1 MEKNLSYYVEITIE
15 GEVPANQY
23 DLGAVTLTCEDRSY
37 ILDVVSS
44 NSYRENGK
52 TFIDAKAV
60 EDKETFDEMASK
72 YDLKIE
78 DLFSPKL
85 KGIIYIGSEYE
96 VEPLKMVLKVT
107 LPSGDVF
114 PIVLENECEY

>member
-1 MEKNLSYYVEITIE
+1 MEKNLSYCVEITIE
-15 GEVPANQY
+15 GEVAANQY

-44 NSYRENGK
+44 TSYHENGK
-52 TFIDAKAV
+52 TFINAKAV
-60 EDKETFDEMASK
+60 EDKETFDEPQCK
-72 YDLKIE
+72 YDLATA

-85 KGIIYIGSEYE
+85 KATFYIGSEYE
-96 VEPLKMVLKVT
+96 NEPSKMVLQVT
-107 LPSGDVF
+107 LPSGGVF